1 MKKIKFLY
9 KTILFLTISFT
20 VIILCLYAYAYF
32 SPKIT
37 LNSANAI
44 FMYDN
49 QGELIFQ
56 TNNNKKWVNLNDI
69 SPDLKDAT
77 ISIEDKNFYNHFGFD
92 YLRII
97 KSLYLNVKTKSITAG
112 ASTISQQYV
121 KNLYLDFNQTWK
133 RKIEEAL
140 LTLNLEV
147 HYTKD
152 EILEGYLNTINY
164 GQGNFG
170 IQSASEYYFDKESK
184 DLTLEEAIM
193 LAGIPKSPENYNP
206 VSNYDKCIK
215 RAKVVA
221 ASMYKNNYIT
231 KEEYDNLFQNEIPI
245 YGKKKTNN
253 MQTLMYYHD
262 AVISELNSIKNV
274 PKDLIK
280 SGGLKVYTNLDI
292 NTQKKLDET
301 FIQYKE
307 KDNVELASIITTPK
321 DGKIIALAGGYNYA
335 KSQFNRATQAK
346 RQVGSTI
353 KPFLYYA
360 ALNNNMTEASTFK
373 SEVTS
378 FVFGNGE
385 NYSPKNYS
393 NTYANKDNV
402 ELASIITTPKD
413 GKIIALAGGYNYA
426 KSQFNRATQAK
437 RQVGSTIKPFLYY
450 AALNNNMTEASTFK
464 SEVTSF
470 VFGNGENYSP
480 KNYSNTYANKDITMA
495 AALAYSDNIYAV
507 KTHLFLGE
515 DELVKTLKYAGL
527 KTKLNPNPS
536 LALGAED
543 INLLDY
549 AEAYNTLANYGTHN
563 ELYLIERIED
573 NKGNLIYQHKDKSE
587 EVLNKD
593 NIYILNEMMTS
604 TYNPI
609 FNDYM
614 SPTILSLNS
623 RLTKKYAIKSGT
635 TNSDYLIVGYNPD
648 IFMMVW
654 AGNDYNENASSK
666 YSSIIKNIWCDNVEY
681 YLKDKETSW
690 YEPSDNIVAM
700 PLDAITGE
708 YNPNSDKNTLFYF
721 KKGSEPIFAN

>member
-393 NTYANKDNV
+393 NTYANKD
-402 ELASIITTPKD
+402 
-413 GKIIALAGGYNYA
+413 
-426 KSQFNRATQAK
+426 
-437 RQVGSTIKPFLYY
+437 
-450 AALNNNMTEASTFK
+450 
-464 SEVTSF
+464 
-470 VFGNGENYSP
+470 
-480 KNYSNTYANKDITMA
+480 ITMA

-681 YLKDKETSW
+681 YLKDKEASW

-708 YNPNSDKNTLFYF
+708 YNPKSDKNTLFYF

>member
-37 LNSANAI
+37 LNSANAV

-262 AVISELNSIKNV
+262 AVISELNNIKNV

-307 KDNVELASIITTPK
+307 
-321 DGKIIALAGGYNYA
+321 
-335 KSQFNRATQAK
+335 
-346 RQVGSTI
+346 
-353 KPFLYYA
+353 
-360 ALNNNMTEASTFK
+360 
-373 SEVTS
+373 
-378 FVFGNGE
+378 
-385 NYSPKNYS
+385 
-393 NTYANKDNV
+393 KDNV

>member
-393 NTYANKDNV
+393 NTYANKD
-402 ELASIITTPKD
+402 
-413 GKIIALAGGYNYA
+413 
-426 KSQFNRATQAK
+426 
-437 RQVGSTIKPFLYY
+437 
-450 AALNNNMTEASTFK
+450 
-464 SEVTSF
+464 
-470 VFGNGENYSP
+470 
-480 KNYSNTYANKDITMA
+480 ITMA

-681 YLKDKETSW
+681 YLKDKEISW

>member
-262 AVISELNSIKNV
+262 AVINELNNIKNV

-307 KDNVELASIITTPK
+307 
-321 DGKIIALAGGYNYA
+321 
-335 KSQFNRATQAK
+335 
-346 RQVGSTI
+346 
-353 KPFLYYA
+353 
-360 ALNNNMTEASTFK
+360 
-373 SEVTS
+373 
-378 FVFGNGE
+378 
-385 NYSPKNYS
+385 
-393 NTYANKDNV
+393 KDNV

-690 YEPSDNIVAM
+690 YDPSDNIVAM

>member
-184 DLTLEEAIM
+184 DLTLEEAII

-307 KDNVELASIITTPK
+307 
-321 DGKIIALAGGYNYA
+321 
-335 KSQFNRATQAK
+335 
-346 RQVGSTI
+346 
-353 KPFLYYA
+353 
-360 ALNNNMTEASTFK
+360 
-373 SEVTS
+373 
-378 FVFGNGE
+378 
-385 NYSPKNYS
+385 
-393 NTYANKDNV
+393 KDNV

-604 TYNPI
+604 TYNPK

-708 YNPNSDKNTLFYF
+708 YNPKSDKNTLFYF

>member
-9 KTILFLTISFT
+9 KTILYLTISFT

-292 NTQKKLDET
+292 NTQKKLDES

-307 KDNVELASIITTPK
+307 
-321 DGKIIALAGGYNYA
+321 
-335 KSQFNRATQAK
+335 
-346 RQVGSTI
+346 
-353 KPFLYYA
+353 
-360 ALNNNMTEASTFK
+360 
-373 SEVTS
+373 
-378 FVFGNGE
+378 
-385 NYSPKNYS
+385 
-393 NTYANKDNV
+393 KDNV

-515 DELVKTLKYAGL
+515 DELVKTLKYARL

>member
-20 VIILCLYAYAYF
+20 VIILCLYTYAYF

-206 VSNYDKCIK
+206 VSNYEKCIK
-215 RAKVVA
+215 RAKIVA
-221 ASMYKNNYIT
+221 SSMYKNNYIT

-262 AVISELNSIKNV
+262 AVINELNSIKNV

-335 KSQFNRATQAK
+335 KSQFNRA
-346 RQVGSTI
+346 I
-353 KPFLYYA
+353 
-360 ALNNNMTEASTFK
+360 
-373 SEVTS
+373 
-378 FVFGNGE
+378 
-385 NYSPKNYS
+385 
-393 NTYANKDNV
+393 
-402 ELASIITTPKD
+402 
-413 GKIIALAGGYNYA
+413 
-426 KSQFNRATQAK
+426 QAK

-515 DELVKTLKYAGL
+515 EELVKTLKYAGL

-593 NIYILNEMMTS
+593 NVYIINEMMTS

-690 YEPSDNIVAM
+690 YEPSENIVAM

-708 YNPNSDKNTLFYF
+708 YNPKSDKNTLFYF

>member
-262 AVISELNSIKNV
+262 AVINELNNIKNV

-307 KDNVELASIITTPK
+307 
-321 DGKIIALAGGYNYA
+321 
-335 KSQFNRATQAK
+335 
-346 RQVGSTI
+346 
-353 KPFLYYA
+353 
-360 ALNNNMTEASTFK
+360 
-373 SEVTS
+373 
-378 FVFGNGE
+378 
-385 NYSPKNYS
+385 
-393 NTYANKDNV
+393 KDNV

-604 TYNPI
+604 TYNPK

>member
-262 AVISELNSIKNV
+262 AVINELNDIKNV

-307 KDNVELASIITTPK
+307 
-321 DGKIIALAGGYNYA
+321 
-335 KSQFNRATQAK
+335 
-346 RQVGSTI
+346 
-353 KPFLYYA
+353 
-360 ALNNNMTEASTFK
+360 
-373 SEVTS
+373 
-378 FVFGNGE
+378 
-385 NYSPKNYS
+385 
-393 NTYANKDNV
+393 KDNV

>member
-184 DLTLEEAIM
+184 DLTLEEAII

-307 KDNVELASIITTPK
+307 
-321 DGKIIALAGGYNYA
+321 
-335 KSQFNRATQAK
+335 
-346 RQVGSTI
+346 
-353 KPFLYYA
+353 
-360 ALNNNMTEASTFK
+360 
-373 SEVTS
+373 
-378 FVFGNGE
+378 
-385 NYSPKNYS
+385 
-393 NTYANKDNV
+393 KDNV

-708 YNPNSDKNTLFYF
+708 YNPKSDKNTLFYF

>member
-97 KSLYLNVKTKSITAG
+97 KSLYLNVKAKSITAG

-393 NTYANKDNV
+393 NTYANKD
-402 ELASIITTPKD
+402 
-413 GKIIALAGGYNYA
+413 
-426 KSQFNRATQAK
+426 
-437 RQVGSTIKPFLYY
+437 
-450 AALNNNMTEASTFK
+450 
-464 SEVTSF
+464 
-470 VFGNGENYSP
+470 
-480 KNYSNTYANKDITMA
+480 ITMA

-666 YSSIIKNIWCDNVEY
+666 YSSIIKNIWCDNVEH

>member
-393 NTYANKDNV
+393 NTYANKD
-402 ELASIITTPKD
+402 
-413 GKIIALAGGYNYA
+413 
-426 KSQFNRATQAK
+426 
-437 RQVGSTIKPFLYY
+437 
-450 AALNNNMTEASTFK
+450 
-464 SEVTSF
+464 
-470 VFGNGENYSP
+470 
-480 KNYSNTYANKDITMA
+480 ITMA

-708 YNPNSDKNTLFYF
+708 YNPKSDKNTLFYF

>member
-20 VIILCLYAYAYF
+20 VIILCLYTYAYF

-69 SPDLKDAT
+69 SSDLKDAT

-206 VSNYDKCIK
+206 VSNYEKCIK
-215 RAKVVA
+215 RAKIVA
-221 ASMYKNNYIT
+221 SSMYKNNYIT

-262 AVISELNSIKNV
+262 AVINELNSIKNV

-393 NTYANKDNV
+393 NTYANKD
-402 ELASIITTPKD
+402 
-413 GKIIALAGGYNYA
+413 
-426 KSQFNRATQAK
+426 
-437 RQVGSTIKPFLYY
+437 
-450 AALNNNMTEASTFK
+450 
-464 SEVTSF
+464 
-470 VFGNGENYSP
+470 
-480 KNYSNTYANKDITMA
+480 ITMA

-515 DELVKTLKYAGL
+515 EELVKTLKYAGL

-593 NIYILNEMMTS
+593 NVYIINEMMTS

-690 YEPSDNIVAM
+690 YEPSENIVAM

-708 YNPNSDKNTLFYF
+708 YNPKSDKNTLFYF

>member
-56 TNNNKKWVNLNDI
+56 SNNNKKWVNLNDI

-393 NTYANKDNV
+393 NTYANKD
-402 ELASIITTPKD
+402 
-413 GKIIALAGGYNYA
+413 
-426 KSQFNRATQAK
+426 
-437 RQVGSTIKPFLYY
+437 
-450 AALNNNMTEASTFK
+450 
-464 SEVTSF
+464 
-470 VFGNGENYSP
+470 
-480 KNYSNTYANKDITMA
+480 ITMA

-681 YLKDKETSW
+681 YLKDKEASW

-708 YNPNSDKNTLFYF
+708 YNPKSDKNTLFYF

>member
-20 VIILCLYAYAYF
+20 VIILCLYTYAYF

-69 SPDLKDAT
+69 SSDLKDAT

-307 KDNVELASIITTPK
+307 KDNVEI
-321 DGKIIALAGGYNYA
+321 
-335 KSQFNRATQAK
+335 
-346 RQVGSTI
+346 
-353 KPFLYYA
+353 
-360 ALNNNMTEASTFK
+360 
-373 SEVTS
+373 
-378 FVFGNGE
+378 
-385 NYSPKNYS
+385 
-393 NTYANKDNV
+393 
-402 ELASIITTPKD
+402 ASIITTPKD

-515 DELVKTLKYAGL
+515 EELVQTLKYAGL

-563 ELYLIERIED
+563 KLYLIERIED

-593 NIYILNEMMTS
+593 NVYIINEMMTS

-708 YNPNSDKNTLFYF
+708 YNPKSDKNTLFYF

>member
-393 NTYANKDNV
+393 NTYANKD
-402 ELASIITTPKD
+402 
-413 GKIIALAGGYNYA
+413 
-426 KSQFNRATQAK
+426 
-437 RQVGSTIKPFLYY
+437 
-450 AALNNNMTEASTFK
+450 
-464 SEVTSF
+464 
-470 VFGNGENYSP
+470 
-480 KNYSNTYANKDITMA
+480 ITMA

-593 NIYILNEMMTS
+593 NIYILNEMMTN

>member
-1 MKKIKFLY
+1 MKKIKFIY

-20 VIILCLYAYAYF
+20 VIILCLYTYAYF

-393 NTYANKDNV
+393 NTYANKD
-402 ELASIITTPKD
+402 
-413 GKIIALAGGYNYA
+413 
-426 KSQFNRATQAK
+426 
-437 RQVGSTIKPFLYY
+437 
-450 AALNNNMTEASTFK
+450 
-464 SEVTSF
+464 
-470 VFGNGENYSP
+470 
-480 KNYSNTYANKDITMA
+480 ITMA

>member
-262 AVISELNSIKNV
+262 AVINELNNIKNV

-307 KDNVELASIITTPK
+307 
-321 DGKIIALAGGYNYA
+321 
-335 KSQFNRATQAK
+335 
-346 RQVGSTI
+346 
-353 KPFLYYA
+353 
-360 ALNNNMTEASTFK
+360 
-373 SEVTS
+373 
-378 FVFGNGE
+378 
-385 NYSPKNYS
+385 
-393 NTYANKDNV
+393 KDNV

-654 AGNDYNENASSK
+654 AGNDYNKNASSK

>member
-393 NTYANKDNV
+393 NTYANKD
-402 ELASIITTPKD
+402 
-413 GKIIALAGGYNYA
+413 
-426 KSQFNRATQAK
+426 
-437 RQVGSTIKPFLYY
+437 
-450 AALNNNMTEASTFK
+450 
-464 SEVTSF
+464 
-470 VFGNGENYSP
+470 
-480 KNYSNTYANKDITMA
+480 ITMA

-604 TYNPI
+604 TYNPT

>member
-262 AVISELNSIKNV
+262 AVINELNNIKNV

-393 NTYANKDNV
+393 NTYANKN
-402 ELASIITTPKD
+402 
-413 GKIIALAGGYNYA
+413 
-426 KSQFNRATQAK
+426 
-437 RQVGSTIKPFLYY
+437 
-450 AALNNNMTEASTFK
+450 
-464 SEVTSF
+464 
-470 VFGNGENYSP
+470 
-480 KNYSNTYANKDITMA
+480 ITMA

-593 NIYILNEMMTS
+593 NIYIINEMMTS

>member
-170 IQSASEYYFDKESK
+170 IQSASEYYFDKECK

-262 AVISELNSIKNV
+262 AVINELNNIKNV

-335 KSQFNRATQAK
+335 KSQFNRATQ
-346 RQVGSTI
+346 V
-353 KPFLYYA
+353 
-360 ALNNNMTEASTFK
+360 
-373 SEVTS
+373 
-378 FVFGNGE
+378 
-385 NYSPKNYS
+385 
-393 NTYANKDNV
+393 
-402 ELASIITTPKD
+402 
-413 GKIIALAGGYNYA
+413 
-426 KSQFNRATQAK
+426 K

>member
-373 SEVTS
+373 SE
-378 FVFGNGE
+378 
-385 NYSPKNYS
+385 
-393 NTYANKDNV
+393 
-402 ELASIITTPKD
+402 I
-413 GKIIALAGGYNYA
+413 
-426 KSQFNRATQAK
+426 
-437 RQVGSTIKPFLYY
+437 
-450 AALNNNMTEASTFK
+450 
-464 SEVTSF
+464 TSF

-708 YNPNSDKNTLFYF
+708 YNPKSDKNTLFYF

>member
-262 AVISELNSIKNV
+262 AVISELNKIKNV

-307 KDNVELASIITTPK
+307 
-321 DGKIIALAGGYNYA
+321 
-335 KSQFNRATQAK
+335 
-346 RQVGSTI
+346 
-353 KPFLYYA
+353 
-360 ALNNNMTEASTFK
+360 
-373 SEVTS
+373 
-378 FVFGNGE
+378 
-385 NYSPKNYS
+385 
-393 NTYANKDNV
+393 KDNV

-604 TYNPI
+604 TYNPK

>member
-184 DLTLEEAIM
+184 DLTLEEAII

-393 NTYANKDNV
+393 NTYANKD
-402 ELASIITTPKD
+402 
-413 GKIIALAGGYNYA
+413 
-426 KSQFNRATQAK
+426 
-437 RQVGSTIKPFLYY
+437 
-450 AALNNNMTEASTFK
+450 
-464 SEVTSF
+464 
-470 VFGNGENYSP
+470 
-480 KNYSNTYANKDITMA
+480 ITMA

-563 ELYLIERIED
+563 ELYLIEKIED

-708 YNPNSDKNTLFYF
+708 YNPKSDKNTLFYF

>member
-221 ASMYKNNYIT
+221 ASMYKNNYIS
-231 KEEYDNLFQNEIPI
+231 KDEYDNLFQNEIPI

-307 KDNVELASIITTPK
+307 
-321 DGKIIALAGGYNYA
+321 
-335 KSQFNRATQAK
+335 
-346 RQVGSTI
+346 
-353 KPFLYYA
+353 
-360 ALNNNMTEASTFK
+360 
-373 SEVTS
+373 
-378 FVFGNGE
+378 
-385 NYSPKNYS
+385 
-393 NTYANKDNV
+393 KDNV

>member
-20 VIILCLYAYAYF
+20 VIILCLYTYAYF

-393 NTYANKDNV
+393 NTYANKD
-402 ELASIITTPKD
+402 
-413 GKIIALAGGYNYA
+413 
-426 KSQFNRATQAK
+426 
-437 RQVGSTIKPFLYY
+437 
-450 AALNNNMTEASTFK
+450 
-464 SEVTSF
+464 
-470 VFGNGENYSP
+470 
-480 KNYSNTYANKDITMA
+480 ITMA

>member
-262 AVISELNSIKNV
+262 AVISELNNIKNV

-307 KDNVELASIITTPK
+307 
-321 DGKIIALAGGYNYA
+321 
-335 KSQFNRATQAK
+335 
-346 RQVGSTI
+346 
-353 KPFLYYA
+353 
-360 ALNNNMTEASTFK
+360 
-373 SEVTS
+373 
-378 FVFGNGE
+378 
-385 NYSPKNYS
+385 
-393 NTYANKDNV
+393 KDNV

-681 YLKDKETSW
+681 YLKDKKTSW
-690 YEPSDNIVAM
+690 YDPSDNIVAM

>member
-20 VIILCLYAYAYF
+20 VIILCLYTYAYF

-206 VSNYDKCIK
+206 VSNYEKCIK
-215 RAKVVA
+215 RAKIVA
-221 ASMYKNNYIT
+221 SSMYKNNYIT

-262 AVISELNSIKNV
+262 AVINELNSIKNV

-280 SGGLKVYTNLDI
+280 SGGLKVFTNLDI

-335 KSQFNRATQAK
+335 KSQFNRA
-346 RQVGSTI
+346 I
-353 KPFLYYA
+353 
-360 ALNNNMTEASTFK
+360 
-373 SEVTS
+373 
-378 FVFGNGE
+378 
-385 NYSPKNYS
+385 
-393 NTYANKDNV
+393 
-402 ELASIITTPKD
+402 
-413 GKIIALAGGYNYA
+413 
-426 KSQFNRATQAK
+426 QAK

-515 DELVKTLKYAGL
+515 EELVKTLKYAGL

-587 EVLNKD
+587 DVLNKD
-593 NIYILNEMMTS
+593 NVYIINEMMTS

-690 YEPSDNIVAM
+690 YEPSENIVAM

-708 YNPNSDKNTLFYF
+708 YNPKSDKNTLFYF

>member
-262 AVISELNSIKNV
+262 AVINELNNIKNV

-307 KDNVELASIITTPK
+307 
-321 DGKIIALAGGYNYA
+321 
-335 KSQFNRATQAK
+335 
-346 RQVGSTI
+346 
-353 KPFLYYA
+353 
-360 ALNNNMTEASTFK
+360 
-373 SEVTS
+373 
-378 FVFGNGE
+378 
-385 NYSPKNYS
+385 
-393 NTYANKDNV
+393 KDNV

-604 TYNPI
+604 TYNPT

>member
-221 ASMYKNNYIT
+221 ASMYKNNYIS
-231 KEEYDNLFQNEIPI
+231 KDEYDNLFQNEIPI

-262 AVISELNSIKNV
+262 AVINELNNIKNV

-307 KDNVELASIITTPK
+307 
-321 DGKIIALAGGYNYA
+321 
-335 KSQFNRATQAK
+335 
-346 RQVGSTI
+346 
-353 KPFLYYA
+353 
-360 ALNNNMTEASTFK
+360 
-373 SEVTS
+373 
-378 FVFGNGE
+378 
-385 NYSPKNYS
+385 
-393 NTYANKDNV
+393 KDNV

>member
-221 ASMYKNNYIT
+221 SSMYKNNYIT

-262 AVISELNSIKNV
+262 AVISELNNIKNV

-393 NTYANKDNV
+393 NTYANKD
-402 ELASIITTPKD
+402 
-413 GKIIALAGGYNYA
+413 
-426 KSQFNRATQAK
+426 
-437 RQVGSTIKPFLYY
+437 
-450 AALNNNMTEASTFK
+450 
-464 SEVTSF
+464 
-470 VFGNGENYSP
+470 
-480 KNYSNTYANKDITMA
+480 ITMA

-507 KTHLFLGE
+507 KTHIFLGE

-573 NKGNLIYQHKDKSE
+573 NKGNLIYHHKDKSE

-708 YNPNSDKNTLFYF
+708 YNPKSDKNTLFYF

>member
-231 KEEYDNLFQNEIPI
+231 KEEYDNLFQNKIPI

-262 AVISELNSIKNV
+262 AVISELNKIKNV

-307 KDNVELASIITTPK
+307 
-321 DGKIIALAGGYNYA
+321 
-335 KSQFNRATQAK
+335 
-346 RQVGSTI
+346 
-353 KPFLYYA
+353 
-360 ALNNNMTEASTFK
+360 
-373 SEVTS
+373 
-378 FVFGNGE
+378 
-385 NYSPKNYS
+385 
-393 NTYANKDNV
+393 KDNV

>member
-393 NTYANKDNV
+393 NTYANKD
-402 ELASIITTPKD
+402 
-413 GKIIALAGGYNYA
+413 
-426 KSQFNRATQAK
+426 
-437 RQVGSTIKPFLYY
+437 
-450 AALNNNMTEASTFK
+450 
-464 SEVTSF
+464 
-470 VFGNGENYSP
+470 
-480 KNYSNTYANKDITMA
+480 ITMA

-604 TYNPI
+604 TYNPK

>member
-393 NTYANKDNV
+393 NTYANKD
-402 ELASIITTPKD
+402 
-413 GKIIALAGGYNYA
+413 
-426 KSQFNRATQAK
+426 
-437 RQVGSTIKPFLYY
+437 
-450 AALNNNMTEASTFK
+450 
-464 SEVTSF
+464 
-470 VFGNGENYSP
+470 
-480 KNYSNTYANKDITMA
+480 ITMA

-623 RLTKKYAIKSGT
+623 KLTKKYAIKSGT